1 MGDRQSE
8 VRIRKINWHNMN
20 ISTTHTEP
28 TISPAA
34 EIIAEIK
41 RGHMVVLWMMSIE
54 KMKVI

>member
-1 MGDRQSE
+1 
-8 VRIRKINWHNMN
+8 MN

-41 RGHMVVLWMMSIE
+41 RGHMVVLVDDEIE
-54 KMKVI
+54 ERRVGKEC